1 MEDWEIEEL
10 IKEHNNDNNNID
22 KLVSFVEDKINT
34 PYSDIYGP
42 DYMIYG
48 RYSLLITAVSYN
60 QYDLAEL
67 FLDMGANIN
76 AQNPRGETSLY
87 IVCTQKDKS
96 IKLLLLLL
104 HR

>member
-1 MEDWEIEEL
+1 
-10 IKEHNNDNNNID
+10 
-22 KLVSFVEDKINT
+22 
-34 PYSDIYGP
+34 
-42 DYMIYG
+42 MIYG

-96 IKLLLLLL
+96 IKLLLLL